1 MGFGSD
7 LARITQLPG
16 TPSRSSQAQYRK
28 PGTACSVHTGLRSE
42 VSGTK
47 ELRVFGT
54 TVTVIPSLP
63 VSKYWA
69 NMVLRVS
76 TMGRFLIKL
85 WRAEQ
90 GQDMIEYA
98 LLAAALVLI
107 VAGFLPTTLM
117 PSVSVIF
124 SKIVATFAKA

>member
-1 MGFGSD
+1 
-7 LARITQLPG
+7 
-16 TPSRSSQAQYRK
+16 
-28 PGTACSVHTGLRSE
+28 
-42 VSGTK
+42 
-47 ELRVFGT
+47 
-54 TVTVIPSLP
+54 
-63 VSKYWA
+63 
-69 NMVLRVS
+69 MVLRVA